1 MEGLDITTDTV
12 RDLLSVDKNLWKE
25 EVKGIKEFYA
35 KFGDKLPQALESE
48 LATLE
53 SNLNK

>member
-48 LATLE
+48 LVTLE